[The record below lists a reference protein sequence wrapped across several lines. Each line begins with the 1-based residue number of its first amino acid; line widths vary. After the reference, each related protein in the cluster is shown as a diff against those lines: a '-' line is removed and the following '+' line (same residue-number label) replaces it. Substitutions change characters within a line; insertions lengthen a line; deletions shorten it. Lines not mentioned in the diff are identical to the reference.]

1 MISVYNDADYELVLK
16 QKRIIW
22 TVFWSVT
29 VAWLLFCVGWIIY
42 FASLPAYPQEDKIL
56 PQAMVYGSS
65 ILYVAVMFP
74 FVGIK
79 LSRVRKYCKMMGFL
93 SLGIKKLE
101 ENYFMGFYKKELQKD
116 DVDVISCVFRS
127 WNKKRRDWSEREVYF
142 DNEQDWPELER
153 GDYVRYVVQS
163 NFIIQYEVLR
173 KGAMQEDIAKG
184 LIPKDMMEEDRPV
197 FGKIYTIHDTPGLAV
212 EGDAQSPVAEE
223 EQAEETAE
231 EKVAEQV
238 TATEENTEET
248 PTEEG
253 GAV

>member
-1 MISVYNDADYELVLK
+1 MISVYEDADYEAVLK

-29 VAWLLFCVGWIIY
+29 VAWLLFCVAWIIY
-42 FASLPAYPQEDKIL
+42 FVSLPAYPIEDKIL
-56 PQAMVYGSS
+56 PQAMVYGSTV
-65 ILYVAVMFP
+65 LYIVVMFP

-142 DNEQDWPELER
+142 DNEQEWPEMER

-173 KGAMQEDIAKG
+173 KGAMQEDIGKG
-184 LIPKDMMEEDRPV
+184 LIPRDMLEEDRPV
-197 FGKIYTIHDTPGLAV
+197 FGKIYSIKDTPGEEQEATNV
-212 EGDAQSPVAEE
+212 EDPEAEEEPSRIETVAEE
-223 EQAEETAE
+223 A
-231 EKVAEQV
+231 
-238 TATEENTEET
+238 ATEENTEEG
-248 PTEEG
+248 EE
-253 GAV
+253 V